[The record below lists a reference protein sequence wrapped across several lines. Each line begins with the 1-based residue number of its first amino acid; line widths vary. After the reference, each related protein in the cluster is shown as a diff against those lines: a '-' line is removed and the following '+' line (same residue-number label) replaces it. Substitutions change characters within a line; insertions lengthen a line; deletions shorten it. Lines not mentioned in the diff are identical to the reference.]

1 MIVGIRHAAEE
12 LSAGGGRN
20 QGNELSVEV
29 LVSKQQLPQDCPQG
43 TSKGAPDL
51 GCLCVV
57 LLALSWVISS
67 FNELLTF
74 AHS

>member
-1 MIVGIRHAAEE
+1 MAGIRHAAKE
-12 LSAGGGRN
+12 LRAGGSRN
-20 QGNELSVEV
+20 QGNQPSAEV
-29 LVSKQQLPQDCPQG
+29 LVSKQQLPQACHQG
-43 TSKGAPDL
+43 PSKGAPNL

-67 FNELLTF
+67 FKELLTF